1 VKRSVIVLLSA
12 AALTGFASLASAET
26 KIGVVSTNV
35 LMRDAPQVR
44 MANEAIRAEFAP
56 KEKEIQTLAQQ
67 LKTRE
72 EQLNKDAPTMTEMQR
87 NAAMKELTEG
97 NRTFAFKK
105 DAFEEDLKT
114 RSDQESQRLQIAL
127 LTEVQA
133 FGKANGYDLI
143 LSEGVLFA
151 TPAYD
156 VTGPVLEALKK
167 KAAAPA
173 APAAAAPAPASRP
186 AAPAATTPAKP

>member
-1 VKRSVIVLLSA
+1 
-12 AALTGFASLASAET
+12 
-26 KIGVVSTNV
+26 VVSTNV

-56 KEKEIQTLAQQ
+56 REKEIQTLAQT

-72 EQLNKDAPTMTEMQR
+72 EKLNKDAPTMTELQR

-97 NRTFAFKK
+97 NREFAFKK

-114 RSDQESQRLQIAL
+114 RSDQESQRIQRTLFE
-127 LTEVQA
+127 EVQA
-133 FGKANGYDLI
+133 FAKANAYDLI
-143 LSEGVLFA
+143 LAEGVLYA
-151 TPAYD
+151 TAQYD

-167 KAAAPA
+167 KAVAPA
-173 APAAAAPAPASRP
+173 FAPAAAAPATKP
-186 AAPAATTPAKP
+186 AAPATSPAKP